1 MDQDKRDQ
9 IDYLVLMVTTFAR
22 QHKLSEH
29 DAFRYMLQY
38 GGFAFCRDN
47 WKILQSYAL
56 EENMEYLET
65 ACQKNGG
72 KI

>member
-1 MDQDKRDQ
+1 MDHDKRDQ
-9 IDYLVLMVTTFAR
+9 IDYLVLMVTTFAK
-22 QHKLSEH
+22 QHKLSER
-29 DAFRYMLQY
+29 DAFHYMLQY
-38 GGFAFCRDN
+38 GGFDFCMDN

-56 EENMEYLET
+56 EDNMEYLET